1 MIFFELF
8 YTFFCI
14 GLFTFGGGYAMI
26 PMIQGQVVGKGWI
39 SESALTDF
47 IAISE
52 VTPGPFA
59 INIATFVGN
68 TVGGVGGSILAT
80 LGVILPSL
88 IIVIIVA
95 KILEKFIK
103 NKFVQGALDGVR
115 PIVLALI
122 LSTTLLLFVKII
134 FFGGNSLQSEFVLD
148 KRSFVLF
155 IILIGFAFIYKKIKK
170 KSLSPLLLLGLSALL
185 GIIIFINN

>member
-8 YTFFCI
+8 YTFFLI

-26 PMIQGQVVGKGWI
+26 PMIEEQVVGKGWV
-39 SESALTDF
+39 SSDALTDF

-59 INIATFVGN
+59 INISTFIGTN
-68 TVGGVGGSILAT
+68 VGGIFGAICAT

-88 IIVIIVA
+88 IIIIIVA
-95 KILEKFIK
+95 MIMKKFIT
-103 NKFVQGALDGVR
+103 NRYVQGALNGVK

-122 LSTTLLLFVKII
+122 LSTALIILVKVM
-134 FFGGNSLQSEFVLD
+134 FFKGQSLGSEFAFDRKALGLLITLA
-148 KRSFVLF
+148 LF
-155 IILIGFAFIYKKIKK
+155 IYLHKKINK
-170 KSLSPLLLLGLSALL
+170 KSLNPILILGLAALL
-185 GIIIFINN
+185 GIIVYY